1 MDSKCKNNSRLPGRV
16 SKELSLVA
24 LKSSVKE
31 LFSTITQ
38 AGWCGFIL
46 ENLEGKKPALDCHGK
61 IIVNPCDLMKV
72 EIWKHAGSC
81 IQKDFRGS
89 RKQEKL
95 KVGFSNT
102 DRYKSL

>member
-1 MDSKCKNNSRLPGRV
+1 MDSKCKNSRLPGRV

-31 LFSTITQ
+31 LFSTVTQ

-61 IIVNPCDLMKV
+61 IIVNAWVGDLMKV
-72 EIWKHAGSC
+72 GIWK
-81 IQKDFRGS
+81 RY
-89 RKQEKL
+89 EK
-95 KVGFSNT
+95 
-102 DRYKSL
+102 